1 MHTDVHRP
9 HSTMRPLPMRLTS
22 AITALSSQAFM
33 LVRSRNLLF
42 GNACLISSNIGP
54 ENDFSAT
61 VVGITDTLKMRA
73 ELAPSTALLRNVTA
87 SIDFVANP
95 ICGCKSIMV
104 SPSSP
109 PHHTTFPSPH
119 SPLRLCYAPSLR
131 P

>member
-73 ELAPSTALLRNVTA
+73 ELATSAALLRNVTA
-87 SIDFVANP
+87 SIDFVANA
-95 ICGCKSIMV
+95 ICGWKSLMMSAW
-104 SPSSP
+104 SPGDSSR
-109 PHHTTFPSPH
+109 FPGPDLAYGRS
-119 SPLRLCYAPSLR
+119 
-131 P
+131 